1 MFLQNKNVVVMGV
14 ANKKSIAWGC
24 AKALKDQGANV
35 IYTYQNERMKKQVV
49 KLADENDENDL
60 LVECDVASDASIQAA
75 FETIKNEVGT
85 IDGLVHAIAF
95 AKKEELSGN
104 VSDITRDGFLLAQDI
119 SSYSLLAVTH
129 YAKPLLNPGSGI
141 VTLTYLGSE
150 RAIPNY
156 NMMGIAKA
164 SLETAVKYLAFEL
177 AADKIRVN
185 GISAG
190 AIKTLAVTGVKDYD
204 QLISISNERTP
215 DKTGV
220 TIEEVGN
227 TCAFLV
233 SELASGVVGDII
245 YVDKGVH
252 LT

>member
-49 KLADENDENDL
+49 KLADENDL
-60 LVECDVASDASIQAA
+60 LVECDVASDTSIQVA

>member
-24 AKALKDQGANV
+24 AKSLKDQGANV

-49 KLADENDENDL
+49 KLADENDL
-60 LVECDVASDASIQAA
+60 LVECDVASDTSIQVA

>member
-49 KLADENDENDL
+49 KLVDENDL

>member
-1 MFLQNKNVVVMGV
+1 
-14 ANKKSIAWGC
+14 
-24 AKALKDQGANV
+24 
-35 IYTYQNERMKKQVV
+35 QVV
-49 KLADENDENDL
+49 KLADENDL

-164 SLETAVKYLAFEL
+164 SLETAVK
-177 AADKIRVN
+177 
-185 GISAG
+185 
-190 AIKTLAVTGVKDYD
+190 
-204 QLISISNERTP
+204 
-215 DKTGV
+215 
-220 TIEEVGN
+220 
-227 TCAFLV
+227 
-233 SELASGVVGDII
+233 
-245 YVDKGVH
+245 
-252 LT
+252 

>member
-49 KLADENDENDL
+49 KLADEN
-60 LVECDVASDASIQAA
+60 
-75 FETIKNEVGT
+75 
-85 IDGLVHAIAF
+85 AF